1 MGVVDE
7 AEPMEKTMT
16 RVREF
21 DVTRDLRAVE
31 ELERLCQVGLSGDQG
46 SDDPADD
53 DHDGGAEKKKRG
65 MSLYVEQIGDPF
77 ARVRHAPD
85 HVMLVIISLYSVSH
99 SARPA
104 AAIGASG

>member
-7 AEPMEKTMT
+7 AEPMEKTMI

-31 ELERLCQVGLSGDQG
+31 ELERLCQAGLSGDQG
-46 SDDPADD
+46 SDDPAA
-53 DHDGGAEKKKRG
+53 DHDGAAEKKRRRRGGKTKKKRG

-85 HVMLVIISLYSVSH
+85 HVMLVIISLY
-99 SARPA
+99 
-104 AAIGASG
+104 

>member
-1 MGVVDE
+1 MGVMDE
-7 AEPMEKTMT
+7 AAESMKKTMI

-21 DVTRDLRAVE
+21 DVARDLLAVE

-46 SDDPADD
+46 SDSDHPAA
-53 DHDGGAEKKKRG
+53 DHDAGAGKKKRKSSKKKKRG

-85 HVMLVIISLYSVSH
+85 HVILVILLY
-99 SARPA
+99 
-104 AAIGASG
+104 